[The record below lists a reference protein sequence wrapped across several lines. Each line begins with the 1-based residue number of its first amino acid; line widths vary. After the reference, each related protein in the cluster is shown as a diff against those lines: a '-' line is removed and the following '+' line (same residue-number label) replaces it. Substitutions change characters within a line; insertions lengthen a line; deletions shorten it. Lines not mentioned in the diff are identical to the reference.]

1 MPEQIALGRLRHFS
15 MGAQVDRTADIIDVA
30 TRILE
35 AHGATLG
42 NGMRLKELIPAIR
55 ASIGPEPSDSH
66 IYWTILDSSK
76 KGNSRIRSGGP
87 WKGYYLVSTEQADQ
101 DLRTLEQETEEA
113 EVEPPKQKERD
124 LYPVVAAWLKTK
136 KGINCSKDD
145 IYNKKAGGKWGN
157 PDVFGVRVI
166 DDLGF
171 FDIDI
176 VSCEVKISKD
186 NWRHYIFEAVSHK
199 RFSNRVY
206 YIFSS
211 DAEDLADED
220 VELYAYAEKYQ
231 IGIAVI
237 ALTPEGY
244 AKLPSWN
251 SLSEAEKLDYV
262 DSVKEKVPAPYEL
275 VSVDQK
281 IEVLRRI
288 GVNSRKDIYLIF

>member
-1 MPEQIALGRLRHFS
+1 
-15 MGAQVDRTADIIDVA
+15 MGAQVDSTADIIRVA
-30 TRILE
+30 THILE

-55 ASIGPEPSDSH
+55 ASIGAEHSNSH

-87 WKGYYLVSTEQADQ
+87 WKGYYLVSPEQAAQ
-101 DLRTLEQETEEA
+101 DSRTLEEETEEA
-113 EVEPPKQKERD
+113 EVELPKQKERD

-136 KGINCSKDD
+136 KGIDSARGDF
-145 IYNKKAGGKWGN
+145 YNKKAGGKWGN

-171 FDIDI
+171 FDVDI
-176 VSCEVKISKD
+176 VSCEVKLTRDS
-186 NWRHYIFEAVSHK
+186 WRHYIFEAVSHK

-206 YIFSS
+206 YIFAS
-211 DAEDLADED
+211 DAEDLVDED

-237 ALTPEGY
+237 VLTPEGY

-251 SLSEAEKLDYV
+251 SLPEAEQLDYV

-275 VSVDQK
+275 VSVTQK

-288 GVNSRKDIYLIF
+288 GVSSRKDIYDL